1 MVCAWVGPSVFFP
14 VVISSGQV
22 RVVDL
27 LLLSRPHE
35 DASLAGLFGQPIVDV
50 RQDCEGGTLWIA
62 EAHIDPVI
70 PETQGKPQTNPNPI

>member
-27 LLLSRPHE
+27 VLLSRPHE

-50 RQDCEGGTLWIA
+50 
-62 EAHIDPVI
+62 
-70 PETQGKPQTNPNPI
+70 

>member
-14 VVISSGQV
+14 VEISSGQV

-35 DASLAGLFGQPIVDV
+35 DASFAGLFGQPIVDV
-50 RQDCEGGTLWIA
+50 
-62 EAHIDPVI
+62 
-70 PETQGKPQTNPNPI
+70 